1 MVMNKS
7 PRVTL
12 IGPGFP
18 FRGGIAKYTTR
29 LAQLLDE
36 KGHLIDFI
44 TPFKQY
50 PAWLYPGKSDI
61 DFDSCPKLTFA
72 NPLFSYLE
80 PWTWSHVIHRVHTS
94 SAERVLIPFWSK
106 AQLPFLNH
114 LYRNLRVPSLTILHN
129 LFDHD
134 SHPLTQYLTRK
145 VLNKSEHFLCHSEE
159 ITGDPLFQT
168 APKTIHCQSLPLL
181 PENKSISQDL
191 ARAHFKIPPHHK
203 VFLFFGLIR
212 PYKGLSI
219 LLGACTHLNSRI
231 PFTLL
236 VAGEPWGKLR
246 KTIQVQ
252 IAKSRNHFP
261 CTAELAWVPEHEVP
275 YWFSACDA
283 VVAPYL
289 RATGS
294 SVIAQ
299 AMSYQKP
306 IITTPVGGIP
316 MQLSQYPKSYFAP
329 PGDSLS
335 LSEKMLE
342 ALKASDAEENKTVM
356 DIRASWDNYV
366 QDLLS

>member
-50 PAWLYPGKSDI
+50 PAWLYPGKSDK
-61 DFDSCPKLTFA
+61 DFDSCSKLPFA

-80 PWTWSHVIHRVHTS
+80 PWTWRHVFHSVNTS

-106 AQLPFLNH
+106 AQLPFLNN
-114 LYRNLRVPSLTILHN
+114 LYRHLRVPTLTILHN

-134 SHPLTQYLTRK
+134 SHPMTRYLTRK
-145 VLNKSEHFLCHSEE
+145 VLSHSQHFLCHSEE
-159 ITGDPLFQT
+159 IVGDPLFQK
-168 APKTIHCQSLPLL
+168 ASKTIHCRPLPLL
-181 PENKSISQDL
+181 LDGKSISQDL
-191 ARAHFKIPPHHK
+191 ARAHFNIPSHHK

-212 PYKGLSI
+212 PYKGLSV
-219 LLGACTHLNSRI
+219 LLEACKLLSPNLS
-231 PFTLL
+231 FTLL
-236 VAGEPWGKLR
+236 IAGEPWGKLR
-246 KTIQVQ
+246 KTIEVQ
-252 IAKSRNHFP
+252 MAEFRNHFP
-261 CTAELAWVPEHEVP
+261 CIAQLAWVPEHEVH

-316 MQLSQYPKSYFAP
+316 MQLSQYPKSYFAT

-342 ALKASDAEENKTVM
+342 ALKASDAEGNNTLM
-356 DIRASWDNYV
+356 DIRESWDNYV
-366 QDLLS
+366 QELLS